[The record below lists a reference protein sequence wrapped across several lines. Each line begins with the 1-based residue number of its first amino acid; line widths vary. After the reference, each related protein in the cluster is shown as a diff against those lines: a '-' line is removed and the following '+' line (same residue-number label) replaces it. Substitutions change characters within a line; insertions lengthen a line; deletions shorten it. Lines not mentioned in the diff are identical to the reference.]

1 MIRAIM
7 VAAAVSVA
15 GCTSAADKPSPR
27 VTPAAAAGAGPE
39 AVVTLGAL
47 ADASLKSGECG
58 MILWTLDENRP
69 APVFRYVAGKSG
81 EIAVGGRRVQLARL
95 DTAGAGGFGVFER
108 QTFASPDGLT
118 VRVDSRF
125 SLGFD
130 GGSYLERGLVT
141 VESPD
146 GWRAVSPAAG
156 IAGCRG

>member
-1 MIRAIM
+1 MIRVIMLAAI
-7 VAAAVSVA
+7 VTAA
-15 GCTSAADKPSPR
+15 GCSTATEKPAPR
-27 VTPAAAAGAGPE
+27 VTPSAATGGPE
-39 AVVTLGAL
+39 AIVALGPL

-69 APVFRYVAGKSG
+69 APVFRYVAGKGG
-81 EIAVGGRRVQLARL
+81 EIVAGGRRVQLSRL
-95 DTAGAGGFGVFER
+95 ETGGAAGFGVYER
-108 QTFASPDGLT
+108 QTFTSADGLA